1 MESQSDAQWCLKAVE
16 TAETFERLLGLAAV
30 FILDGEADYK
40 SDTVFTQV
48 RKAYGDKLK
57 AFGFHTDDVRAA
69 ASRDPIRGL
78 DDYITKGW
86 SDVGPDGLIAELDIP
101 EPTTTTRPDVPPI
114 PPRAIVSTVK
124 ASRGASNLLFER

>member
-1 MESQSDAQWCLKAVE
+1 MDSQSNSQWCLKAVE
-16 TAETFERLLGLAAV
+16 TAETFERLLGLAAA

-40 SDTVFTQV
+40 GDTVFAEV

-57 AFGFHTDDVRAA
+57 AFDFHTDDVRAA
-69 ASRDPIRGL
+69 ASRDPVRGL
-78 DDYITKGW
+78 EDYITKGW
-86 SDVGPDGLIAELDIP
+86 SDIGPDGWIVGIDWAKP
-101 EPTTTTRPDVPPI
+101 EPTTCPDVPPN